1 MASDKDRQ
9 AARRERLAAAL
20 RANLARRKARARGR
34 KAAEAEAEADGRA
47 PTGPEPA
54 DAEMPQEPESASPG
68 RDAPLSD
75 HDPSA
80 SRRG

>member
-9 AARRERLAAAL
+9 AARQERLAAAL
-20 RANLARRKARARGR
+20 RANLSRRKARARAR
-34 KAAEAEAEADGRA
+34 KAAEAEADSSALAGA
-47 PTGPEPA
+47 QPA
-54 DAEMPQEPESASPG
+54 DAEMPQAPESASPG